1 MTGQEPP
8 EGEGR
13 YTEFSYF
20 MIRVQRPV
28 PARPATVSGL
38 IERLGTGDKR
48 QFFSERE
55 LLALLRTWPVDPTN
69 VVSRRD
75 PSKSGPERAPLDE

>member
-1 MTGQEPP
+1 MTEQEPSQS
-8 EGEGR
+8 EGQYSG
-13 YTEFSYF
+13 FSYF

-48 QFFSERE
+48 QFSSERE
-55 LLALLRTWPVDPTN
+55 LLALLRTWPA
-69 VVSRRD
+69 D
-75 PSKSGPERAPLDE
+75 PSKMAPAGGQSKSDD